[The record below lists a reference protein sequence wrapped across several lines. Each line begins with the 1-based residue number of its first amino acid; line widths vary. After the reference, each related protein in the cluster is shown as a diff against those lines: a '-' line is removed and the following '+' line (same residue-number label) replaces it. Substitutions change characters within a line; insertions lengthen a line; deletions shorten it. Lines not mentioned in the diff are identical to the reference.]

1 MVAEKQAD
9 AVSQNEQVAYELEK
23 IEGIENFDD
32 ETIKALSV
40 ILRTNLLKNETL
52 PDLNTTTSNQR
63 LVELASQTD
72 GEILVEENSNSF
84 EPFKI
89 TAEEVVWKKEIKKA
103 DILKYLKENNISLS
117 NLSNIETEKQSDGR
131 TKTLKVGGKGFDIKE
146 LINRFDIPSNNIYN
160 IENKLSSIII
170 EGKEYGMTKNF
181 VISEAQKEAKEGQNY
196 KKILKNRYNNFNI
209 ITNK

>member
-1 MVAEKQAD
+1 MKKLFLLAICICFCFSCGCSKKQEDFLVAEKQAD

-52 PDLNTTTSNQR
+52 PDSNTTTSNQR

-89 TAEEVVWKKEIKKA
+89 TAEVTLGPLIK
-103 DILKYLKENNISLS
+103 
-117 NLSNIETEKQSDGR
+117 QGR
-131 TKTLKVGGKGFDIKE
+131 NSVT
-146 LINRFDIPSNNIYN
+146 PS
-160 IENKLSSIII
+160 
-170 EGKEYGMTKNF
+170 
-181 VISEAQKEAKEGQNY
+181 
-196 KKILKNRYNNFNI
+196 
-209 ITNK
+209 